1 MSYFKKAR
9 NYTKSST
16 SLDEKIA
23 KANREYEKTGV
34 DSVELVEI
42 ANSTSGVYYAGID
55 HPEEPAVQ
63 SDVPDS
69 NGFRDRDPNLPA
81 ENASDIDPSD
91 PSTWETGGQG
101 MDHLINPNDL
111 PVIHGDNGVE
121 TQSTVTDQPI
131 LLTPDLTGFKHLLND
146 PNDPGSGMGQYGGM
160 AYTYLQGVWGRTEGV
175 IGPGN
180 KFKSVLLAFGWPTG
194 PAGDSQSLGDDYPS
208 DRSYGGIYVWIL

>member
-16 SLDEKIA
+16 TLDEKIA

-55 HPEEPAVQ
+55 HPEEPPVQ

-69 NGFRDRDPNLPA
+69 NGFRSRDPSLPA

-101 MDHLINPNDL
+101 MDHLINPN
-111 PVIHGDNGVE
+111 
-121 TQSTVTDQPI
+121 
-131 LLTPDLTGFKHLLND
+131 
-146 PNDPGSGMGQYGGM
+146 
-160 AYTYLQGVWGRTEGV
+160 
-175 IGPGN
+175 
-180 KFKSVLLAFGWPTG
+180 KFIT
-194 PAGDSQSLGDDYPS
+194 
-208 DRSYGGIYVWIL
+208 